1 MEIQIS
7 QELYYI
13 LKGIM
18 VIGLL
23 GLISVVGLIINA
35 IIQVTRDIENIN
47 MYPGGDIIGIRDNTI
62 NPDTSTTE
70 KKTTN
75 K

>member
-1 MEIQIS
+1 MNIFTNLIIT
-7 QELYYI
+7 I
-13 LKGIM
+13 LGLAI
-18 VIGLL
+18 IGL
-23 GLISVVGLIINA
+23 GAFFYTIY
-35 IIQVTRDIENIN
+35 QVTRDIENIN
-47 MYPGGDIIGIRDNTI
+47 SYPGGDIIGIGDDTI

>member
-1 MEIQIS
+1 MNIVANLIIAIIG
-7 QELYYI
+7 LT
-13 LKGIM
+13 
-18 VIGLL
+18 VIGL
-23 GLISVVGLIINA
+23 GAFFYTIY
-35 IIQVTRDIENIN
+35 QVTRDIENIN
-47 MYPGGDIIGIRDNTI
+47 MYPGGDIIGIGDDMI